1 MFKLF
6 FSHTKLKNWHAGDSM
21 RLEKDECSL
30 LASFSS
36 STRAQEAINALKA
49 AGITEVQFDRVGR
62 FGTRYNDQYN
72 NPLANQANTITGLTL
87 YSADINPLVKTD
99 TRALL
104 AADPS
109 VSGVGLKDYGV
120 AGNEGFLV
128 TVVTK
133 ATRVKEAREILEA
146 HGGRL

>member
-1 MFKLF
+1 
-6 FSHTKLKNWHAGDSM
+6 M
-21 RLEKDECSL
+21 RLERDERSL
-30 LASFSS
+30 LAYFPS
-36 STRAQEAINALKA
+36 STRAQEAINALQE
-49 AGITEVQFDRVGR
+49 AGIREVQFDRVGR

-72 NPLANQANTITGLTL
+72 NPLANQANTVTGLTL

-109 VSGVGLKDYGV
+109 VSGVGLKNYGV

-128 TVVTK
+128 TVVTSPE
-133 ATRVKEAREILEA
+133 RVDKAREIIEA

>member
-1 MFKLF
+1 
-6 FSHTKLKNWHAGDSM
+6 M
-21 RLEKDECSL
+21 RLERDERSL
-30 LASFSS
+30 LAYFPS
-36 STRAQEAINALKA
+36 STRAQEAINALQE
-49 AGITEVQFDRVGR
+49 AGIREVQFDRVGR

-72 NPLANQANTITGLTL
+72 NPLANQANTVTGLTL

-109 VSGVGLKDYGV
+109 VGGVGLKNYGV

-128 TVVTK
+128 TVVTSPE
-133 ATRVKEAREILEA
+133 RVDKAREIIEA

>member
-1 MFKLF
+1 
-6 FSHTKLKNWHAGDSM
+6 M
-21 RLEKDECSL
+21 RLERDERSL
-30 LASFSS
+30 LAYFPS
-36 STRAQEAINALKA
+36 STRAQEAINALQE
-49 AGITEVQFDRVGR
+49 AGIREVQFDRVGR

-72 NPLANQANTITGLTL
+72 NPLANQANTVTGLTL

-109 VSGVGLKDYGV
+109 VSGVGLKNYGV

-128 TVVTK
+128 TVVTSPE
-133 ATRVKEAREILEA
+133 RVDEVREIIEA

>member
-1 MFKLF
+1 M
-6 FSHTKLKNWHAGDSM
+6 KLKENE
-21 RLEKDECSL
+21 RSL

-36 STRAQEAINALKA
+36 STKAREAINALKA
-49 AGITEVQFDRVGR
+49 AGITEARLDRVGR
-62 FGTRYNDQYN
+62 FGSRYNDRYN
-72 NPLANQANTITGLTL
+72 NPLAGQAGTVTGLSL

-109 VSGVGLKDYGV
+109 VSGLGLKDYGI

-128 TVVTK
+128 TVVTE
-133 ATRVKEAREILEA
+133 ASRVNEAREILET
-146 HGGRL
+146 HGGRI

>member
-1 MFKLF
+1 
-6 FSHTKLKNWHAGDSM
+6 M
-21 RLEKDECSL
+21 RLEKDERSL
-30 LASFSS
+30 LAYFPS
-36 STRAQEAINALKA
+36 STRAQEAINALQE
-49 AGITEVQFDRVGR
+49 AGIREVQFDRVGR

-72 NPLANQANTITGLTL
+72 NPLANQAGTITGLSL

-109 VSGVGLKDYGV
+109 VSGVGLKSYGV

-128 TVVTK
+128 TVVTSPE
-133 ATRVKEAREILEA
+133 RVDEVREIIEA

>member
-1 MFKLF
+1 MFNLV
-6 FSHTKLKNWHAGDSM
+6 FSHTKLKISDEGEPM
-21 RLEKDECSL
+21 QLEKDERSL
-30 LASFSS
+30 LAYFSS
-36 STRAQEAINALKA
+36 STRTQEAINALKA

-128 TVVTK
+128 TVVT
-133 ATRVKEAREILEA
+133 TPSRVKEAREIIEA

>member
-1 MFKLF
+1 
-6 FSHTKLKNWHAGDSM
+6 M
-21 RLEKDECSL
+21 RLERDERSL
-30 LASFSS
+30 LAYFPS
-36 STRAQEAINALKA
+36 STRAQEAINALQE
-49 AGITEVQFDRVGR
+49 AGIREVQFDRVGR

-72 NPLANQANTITGLTL
+72 NPLANQASTITGLSL

-109 VSGVGLKDYGV
+109 VSGVGLKNYGV

-128 TVVTK
+128 TVVTSPE
-133 ATRVKEAREILEA
+133 RVDEVREIIEA